1 MQSENRR
8 KFIVILLTLSC
19 ILAAYLLIGTS
30 PITQKKL
37 VHSSQIDSLITMTL
51 EDFNITP
58 NQFRKRDIQVDS
70 VFSRSVYNI
79 RVAPNFSKTTLH
91 YTLKE
96 EIWPYRIDPIATVQF
111 PDKDMRLHLLVNN
124 QIYRTLIIQD
134 DHDLVLQQNQPEIL
148 PGQDS
153 HEVD

>member
-1 MQSENRR
+1 MQSESRR
-8 KFIVILLTLSC
+8 KFIVILLALSC
-19 ILAAYLLIGTS
+19 ILATYLLIGTS

-37 VHSSQIDSLITMTL
+37 VHSSQIDSLITLTL
-51 EDFNITP
+51 EDFNIAP
-58 NQFRKRDIQVDS
+58 NQVRKSDIQIDS

-91 YTLKE
+91 YTMKE
-96 EIWPYRIDPIATVQF
+96 ELWPYRINPIAKVEF
-111 PDKDMRLHLLVNN
+111 PDRDMRLHLLVNE

-134 DHDLVLQQNQPEIL
+134 DQDLILQQKQPEIL